1 MPLCIMI
8 SLLLAATLLT
18 CPATLFINRTDL
30 PWNKADGK
38 VYKRVVKRCPAVY
51 DDAPCV
57 KRFIKKYSSDGDG
70 DITYWVIC
78 GANKKALYVKK

>member
-1 MPLCIMI
+1 MI
-8 SLLLAATLLT
+8 SVLFLAITLST
-18 CPATLFINRTDL
+18 CPATLFINRTNQV
-30 PWNKADGK
+30 WNKADGK
-38 VYKRVVKRCPAVY
+38 VYRRVVKRCPEVY

-78 GANKKALYVKK
+78 GAGKKALYVNENIR